1 MGLSKDLIGRTRAG
15 VTLVITRSRLGLFAM
30 PTGQQDPVFIDV
42 EAAKQAG
49 HRDLPVPRPSC
60 SASTWRGPT
69 PSPTSRSWLWT

>member
-1 MGLSKDLIGRTRAG
+1 MEQGRDRQDPRGCDACDHAEQAA
-15 VTLVITRSRLGLFAM
+15 VVAKA
-30 PTGQQDPVFIDV
+30 TGQQDPVFIDV

-69 PSPTSRSWLWT
+69 PSPTSRSWVWT